1 MQIQIQKQNRSRD
14 RRRIGRRLR
23 SWRLLLPRRR
33 RRSQKLLPSPFTKLL
48 PAASSNCHSLLI
60 LLGLTTLAQTFNQP
74 LTDKAAAAAYVA
86 SLSPLTKEQLVQAF
100 SRALDEAKLLPV
112 PALLRDF
119 ASIGDHAPGPGRV
132 DRQTYCKALSL
143 VLSTENRSFSPET
156 ATERDTVA

>member
-1 MQIQIQKQNRSRD
+1 
-14 RRRIGRRLR
+14 
-23 SWRLLLPRRR
+23 
-33 RRSQKLLPSPFTKLL
+33 LPSPFTKLL

-119 ASIGDHAPGPGRV
+119 ASIGKPVAVAANESADGSRALTMWPLGRV
-132 DRQTYCKALSL
+132 GTR
-143 VLSTENRSFSPET
+143 E
-156 ATERDTVA
+156 